1 MMRSSSLKCLA
12 VLVVGGLIL
21 GGSPPSSLAQTPSGP
36 IVIAIVDLQVILR
49 DSKAATSARSA
60 IDKQNK
66 AYQAELG
73 REETTLQGEGQQLEQ
88 QRAALSADEWQKKKQ
103 LFDQKVAAARQT
115 AAARRQ
121 QMQQIEVRTFN
132 QVQTALN
139 ATVSDV
145 AKARGIS
152 LVMIKGAVLYSLPA
166 FDITPEVL
174 QKLDARLPSVQ
185 LAAPK

>member
-1 MMRSSSLKCLA
+1 MIRSFNLRCLA
-12 VLVVGGLIL
+12 AVMVAGLTLGGL
-21 GGSPPSSLAQTPSGP
+21 PPSATAQTAGGP

-49 DSKAATSARSA
+49 DSKAMTSARSA

-73 REETTLQGEGQQLEQ
+73 KEETTLQGEGQQLEQ
-88 QRAALSADEWQKKKQ
+88 QRAALSAEEWQRKKQ
-103 LFDQKVAAARQT
+103 QFDQKVAAARQT
-115 AAARRQ
+115 ATARRQ

-139 ATVSDV
+139 ATVAEV